1 MLLKF
6 RYATGALVA
15 GAVVVSGSLGCTK
28 TEAPPTPA
36 KGESSTASAPASPKA
51 ETDTYV
57 AEMKPAPACK
67 AGATCSVELTLVPKA
82 GYHTNAQY
90 PYKFK
95 LADPAPEGVTYDK
108 AVYARADGAF
118 EEKKGSFKLGF
129 TPAKSGKTKVRGTF
143 FMSVCSEAN
152 CIMDKPELEI
162 AVDVN

>member
-1 MLLKF
+1 MIEKSPPVIGLFALTASSAMLF
-6 RYATGALVA
+6 
-15 GAVVVSGSLGCTK
+15 GCTK
-28 TEAPPTPA
+28 NDVPPTPT
-36 KGESSTASAPASPKA
+36 KSDPQMASAPATPKT
-51 ETDTYV
+51 ETETYV
-57 AEMKPAPACK
+57 AEMKAPPTCK
-67 AGATCSVELTLVPKA
+67 AGETCNVELTLVPKS

-95 LADPAPEGVTYDK
+95 LVDPAPTGVTYQK
-108 AVYARADGAF
+108 PIYARADGAF

-129 TPAKSGKTKVRGTF
+129 TAAKAGKAMVKGTF